1 MRQQTKKLDKII
13 DWFLANKLSLNVAKT
28 KNILFHKV
36 TDGDNIPLEPSSV
49 QLNGNIIKK
58 KSLDDILDDHL
69 TWKMQMQIIQNKV
82 W

>member
-36 TDGDNIPLEPSSV
+36 TDGVNIPLEPSSV

-58 KSLDDILDDHL
+58 KSPDDILDDHL

>member
-1 MRQQTKKLDKII
+1 MRQQTKELDKII

-36 TDGDNIPLEPSSV
+36 AGGDNIPLEPSSV

-69 TWKMQMQIIQNKV
+69 TWKMKMQIIQNKV